1 MVYDIFFYVSHDIM
15 IVTLFYLSCSYFSIL
30 ILFYYFLILDLEKR
44 EERWKRNKSTIS
56 KSDISHVFLILSSLF
71 PQEYIFIFL

>member
-1 MVYDIFFYVSHDIM
+1 MVYDIFSYMSHDIV
-15 IVTLFYLSCSYFSIL
+15 IVILFYLSCSYFSIL